1 MCLCFLRVD
10 PLKYG
15 TCELI
20 EERIPEYNRTFLGA
34 DPDFSDTS
42 RWWAAYDRE
51 SRIKA
56 FDKLI
61 EIYSN

>member
-1 MCLCFLRVD
+1 MCLCFSRVD
-10 PLKYG
+10 PMKYG
-15 TCELI
+15 ASEFI

-34 DPDFSDTS
+34 DPDLSGAS
-42 RWWAAYDRE
+42 IWWPSNDRE

-61 EIYSN
+61 EIYSK

>member
-1 MCLCFLRVD
+1 M
-10 PLKYG
+10 KYG
-15 TCELI
+15 ASEFI

-34 DPDFSDTS
+34 DPDLSGAS
-42 RWWAAYDRE
+42 IWWPSNDRE

-61 EIYSN
+61 EIYSK